1 MIDPSESLAR
11 GLERLVAGEA
21 TVTLVSKV
29 PEAAK
34 LLQSNEYAAIVADL
48 RAGKEDLVKLFR
60 LVKAKRPETLSI
72 LVADEPDSEVVIEL
86 INQARDLP
94 VPRQADQGERPAN
107 ARGRGAAPLR
117 RVQGTAR
124 RFKPPQNVGAL
135 PGRLV
140 SHST

>member
-1 MIDPSESLAR
+1 MIDPAESLAR

-21 TVTLVSKV
+21 SVTLVADV

-34 LLQSNEYAAIVADL
+34 LLQSNEYAAIVADM

-72 LVADEPDSEVVIEL
+72 LVADEADSEVVIEL
-86 INQARDLP
+86 INQAQIYRFLAKPIKVNDLRAH
-94 VPRQADQGERPAN
+94 VTEALRHYAAYKEERGGSNLA
-107 ARGRGAAPLR
+107 
-117 RVQGTAR
+117 
-124 RFKPPQNVGAL
+124 KNVGAL

-140 SHST
+140 SSSA